1 MLPQT
6 PTCPTSLSASA
17 RHVPKAHASG
27 LLILDIRERPDETA
41 FARQQQLELWP
52 TGRFNSGLGD

>member
-1 MLPQT
+1 
-6 PTCPTSLSASA
+6 
-17 RHVPKAHASG
+17 